1 MFPGAPP
8 IPSIT
13 GGAGGAARSG
23 DAASRLTGTSSFDSS
38 NWTVATGSAQAS
50 SSAIT
55 NPFVLA
61 GAGLLLLLIVWKM
74 TKK

>member
-1 MFPGAPP
+1 MFPGAPTP
-8 IPSIT
+8 PNIT
-13 GGAGGAARSG
+13 GGAGGDARSG
-23 DAASRLTGTSSFDSS
+23 DSRLTGTSSFDAS
-38 NWTVATGSAQAS
+38 NWTVATSGSRAS

-61 GAGLLLLLIVWKM
+61 GAGLLLLLIVWRI